1 MIKTFRVLY
10 FYTIL
15 YSILI
20 LNITS
25 STSISRSVTLTFNYS
40 HFQDFAE
47 TGRYKPTS
55 WTLLRRQ
62 LLSRFYRNRKQKWRL
77 LQQVIFSTTVYQA
90 IISSIPASSMIFAI
104 EAGMP
109 ASVMITS
116 TRSRLHIRPKPLLP
130 NFDESARMMVLNEAS
145 IIRLFN

>member
-1 MIKTFRVLY
+1 M
-10 FYTIL
+10 
-15 YSILI
+15 SM
-20 LNITS
+20 S
-25 STSISRSVTLTFNYS
+25 SISRSVTLTFNYNS

-55 WTLLRRQ
+55 WTFPRRQ

-77 LQQVIFSTTVYQA
+77 LQQVIISTTVYLSTTVCQA

>member
-1 MIKTFRVLY
+1 M
-10 FYTIL
+10 
-15 YSILI
+15 SM
-20 LNITS
+20 S
-25 STSISRSVTLTFNYS
+25 SISRSVTLTFNYS
-40 HFQDFAE
+40 HFQDFTV
-47 TGRYKPTS
+47 TGRYMPTS

-77 LQQVIFSTTVYQA
+77 LQQVIISTTFYLSTTVCQA

>member
-1 MIKTFRVLY
+1 M
-10 FYTIL
+10 
-15 YSILI
+15 SM
-20 LNITS
+20 S
-25 STSISRSVTLTFNYS
+25 SISRSVTLTFNYS

-77 LQQVIFSTTVYQA
+77 LQQVIISTTFCQAIISITVCQA

>member
-1 MIKTFRVLY
+1 MKTFRVLY

-25 STSISRSVTLTFNYS
+25 STSISRSVTLTFNCNS
-40 HFQDFAE
+40 HFEDFTE
-47 TGRYKPTS
+47 TGRYMPTS
-55 WTLLRRQ
+55 WTFPRRQ
-62 LLSRFYRNRKQKWRL
+62 LLSRFYRKRNQKWRL
-77 LQQVIFSTTVYQA
+77 LQQAIISTTVCQA

>member
-1 MIKTFRVLY
+1 M
-10 FYTIL
+10 
-15 YSILI
+15 SM
-20 LNITS
+20 S
-25 STSISRSVTLTFNYS
+25 SISRSVTLTFNYS

-62 LLSRFYRNRKQKWRL
+62 LLSRFYRNRNQKWRL
-77 LQQVIFSTTVYQA
+77 LQQVIISTTFYLSTTVCQA

>member
-1 MIKTFRVLY
+1 M
-10 FYTIL
+10 
-15 YSILI
+15 SM
-20 LNITS
+20 S
-25 STSISRSVTLTFNYS
+25 SISRSVTLTFNYS
-40 HFQDFAE
+40 HFQDFTV
-47 TGRYKPTS
+47 TGRYMPTS
-55 WTLLRRQ
+55 WTLPRRQ

-77 LQQVIFSTTVYQA
+77 LQQVIISTTVCQVIISTTVCQA

-109 ASVMITS
+109 ASVIITS
-116 TRSRLHIRPKPLLP
+116 TRSRLHIRPKPLFP

>member
-1 MIKTFRVLY
+1 M
-10 FYTIL
+10 
-15 YSILI
+15 SM
-20 LNITS
+20 S
-25 STSISRSVTLTFNYS
+25 SISRSETLTFNYIS
-40 HFQDFAE
+40 HFEDFTV
-47 TGRYKPTS
+47 TGRYMPTS
-55 WTLLRRQ
+55 WTLPRRQ

-77 LQQVIFSTTVYQA
+77 LQQVIISTTVCQVIISTTVYQA

>member
-1 MIKTFRVLY
+1 M
-10 FYTIL
+10 
-15 YSILI
+15 S
-20 LNITS
+20 TS
-25 STSISRSVTLTFNYS
+25 SISRSVTLIFNYS
-40 HFQDFAE
+40 HFQDFTI

-77 LQQVIFSTTVYQA
+77 LQQVIISTTVCQA

>member
-1 MIKTFRVLY
+1 M
-10 FYTIL
+10 
-15 YSILI
+15 SM
-20 LNITS
+20 S
-25 STSISRSVTLTFNYS
+25 SISRSVTLTFNYS
-40 HFQDFAE
+40 HFQDFTV
-47 TGRYKPTS
+47 TGRYMPTS
-55 WTLLRRQ
+55 WTLPRRQ
-62 LLSRFYRNRKQKWRL
+62 LLSRFYRNRNQKWRL
-77 LQQVIFSTTVYQA
+77 LQQVIISTTFYLSTTVCQA
-90 IISSIPASSMIFAI
+90 IICSIPASSMIFAI

>member
-1 MIKTFRVLY
+1 M
-10 FYTIL
+10 
-15 YSILI
+15 S
-20 LNITS
+20 TS
-25 STSISRSVTLTFNYS
+25 SISRSVTLTFNCNS
-40 HFQDFAE
+40 HFQDFTV
-47 TGRYKPTS
+47 TGIYKPTS
-55 WTLLRRQ
+55 WTLLLRQ
-62 LLSRFYRNRKQKWRL
+62 LLSRFYRNRNQKWRL
-77 LQQVIFSTTVYQA
+77 LQQVIISTTFYLSTTVCQA

>member
-1 MIKTFRVLY
+1 M
-10 FYTIL
+10 
-15 YSILI
+15 SM
-20 LNITS
+20 S
-25 STSISRSVTLTFNYS
+25 SISRSVTLTFNYS
-40 HFQDFAE
+40 HFQDFTV
-47 TGRYKPTS
+47 TGRYMPTS
-55 WTLLRRQ
+55 WTFPRRQ

-77 LQQVIFSTTVYQA
+77 LQQVIISTTVYLSTTVCQA

-109 ASVMITS
+109 ASVIITS

>member
-1 MIKTFRVLY
+1 M
-10 FYTIL
+10 
-15 YSILI
+15 S
-20 LNITS
+20 TS
-25 STSISRSVTLTFNYS
+25 SISRSVTLIFNYS
-40 HFQDFAE
+40 HFQDFTV
-47 TGRYKPTS
+47 TGRYMPTS
-55 WTLLRRQ
+55 WTLPRRQ

-77 LQQVIFSTTVYQA
+77 LQQVIISTTFYLSTTVCQA

>member
-1 MIKTFRVLY
+1 MLM
-10 FYTIL
+10 
-15 YSILI
+15 S
-20 LNITS
+20 
-25 STSISRSVTLTFNYS
+25 SISRSVTLTFNYS
-40 HFQDFAE
+40 HFQDFTV
-47 TGRYKPTS
+47 TGRYMPKS
-55 WTLLRRQ
+55 WTLPRRQ
-62 LLSRFYRNRKQKWRL
+62 LLSRFYRNRNQKWRL
-77 LQQVIFSTTVYQA
+77 LQQVIISTTFYLSTTVCQA

>member
-1 MIKTFRVLY
+1 M
-10 FYTIL
+10 
-15 YSILI
+15 S
-20 LNITS
+20 TS
-25 STSISRSVTLTFNYS
+25 SISRSVTLTFNYS
-40 HFQDFAE
+40 HFQDFTV
-47 TGRYKPTS
+47 TGRYMPTS
-55 WTLLRRQ
+55 WIYQLWQQ

-77 LQQVIFSTTVYQA
+77 LQQVIISTTFCQAIISITVCQA

>member
-40 HFQDFAE
+40 HFQDFTV
-47 TGRYKPTS
+47 TGRYMPTS
-55 WTLLRRQ
+55 WTLPRRQ
-62 LLSRFYRNRKQKWRL
+62 LLSRFYRNRNQKWRL